1 MPINGNATIDVNTNT
16 DNIEISLYN
25 LNGEKIRNF
34 YSGHSDGAVQI
45 NTDFND
51 LAAGIYILQLRT
63 DEFVS
68 NKQIIVQK

>member
-1 MPINGNATIDVNTNT
+1 MPINGNATIDVNTNAGF
-16 DNIEISLYN
+16 IEVSLFS
-25 LNGEKIRNF
+25 LSGEKISNV

-45 NTDFND
+45 NADFND
-51 LAAGIYILQLRT
+51 LAAGVYILQLQT